1 MPKDGWSDL
10 AIQYLIDRCALMD
23 SNNFEG
29 NCGVGEREGRII
41 SRLVQ
46 QRNNGLA
53 HGIGRSGDVNA
64 LQPKAIGSSLIVKLT
79 KAMALHCLRKVMSMP
94 FVNELI
100 VLPFA
105 TGMSITMTL
114 LTLKAEK
121 PQAKFVIWP
130 RIDQKTCLKAIS
142 AANLTP
148 IVIEPTLDGEELQT
162 NLEGVKEALQKYGSE
177 VLAIASTTS
186 CFAPRAIDNVV
197 ELAKMA
203 KAADVFHLVNN
214 AYGL

>member
-1 MPKDGWSDL
+1 
-10 AIQYLIDRCALMD
+10 
-23 SNNFEG
+23 
-29 NCGVGEREGRII
+29 
-41 SRLVQ
+41 
-46 QRNNGLA
+46 
-53 HGIGRSGDVNA
+53 
-64 LQPKAIGSSLIVKLT
+64 
-79 KAMALHCLRKVMSMP
+79 MAQ
-94 FVNELI
+94 N
-100 VLPFA
+100 
-105 TGMSITMTL
+105 
-114 LTLKAEK
+114 
-121 PQAKFVIWP
+121 
-130 RIDQKTCLKAIS
+130 DQKTCLKAIS